1 MEMKFDWTTPIGG
14 ANPIDLRNAL
24 KPVARHPVPLVEH
37 LAPAFGQAAAWAIV
51 TELLNRQW
59 IERTGVRDDEARYLT
74 TEEGLRFVSASP
86 RRYRRLTALAALDGL
101 LERAREVNDCPS
113 ETYAYSVARLVV
125 YGSILDPAIDRVGDV
140 DLAYQLD
147 PRYNDHAEQQVAMSR
162 VRMQSRRQGKIF
174 ASHFS
179 ELIWPQVMVVQR
191 LKRRSP
197 ILSLTELDEPWL
209 ASRPH
214 RVEIGSPLCG

>member
-14 ANPIDLRNAL
+14 TNPVDLRNAL

-37 LAPAFGQAAAWAIV
+37 LAPAFGQAAALAIV
-51 TELLNRQW
+51 AELLDRRW
-59 IERTGVRDDEARYLT
+59 IERTDVRGEEVLYLT

-86 RRYRRLTALAALDGL
+86 RRYRRLTALKALDGIL
-101 LERAREVNDCPS
+101 DRAREVNCPS
-113 ETYAYSVARLVV
+113 EVYSYSVARLVV
-125 YGSILDPAIDRVGDV
+125 YGSILDPVIDWVGDV
-140 DLAYQLD
+140 DLAYQLA
-147 PRYNDHAEQQVAMSR
+147 PRYSDRAEQQVAMSR

-174 ASHFS
+174 SS
-179 ELIWPQVMVVQR
+179 YLGELFWPQVMVVQH

-214 RVEIGSPLCG
+214 RVEIGPPLRS